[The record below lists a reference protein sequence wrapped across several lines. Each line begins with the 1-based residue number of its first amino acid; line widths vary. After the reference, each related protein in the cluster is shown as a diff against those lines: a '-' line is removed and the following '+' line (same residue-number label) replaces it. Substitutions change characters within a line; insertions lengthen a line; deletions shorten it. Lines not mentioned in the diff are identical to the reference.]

1 MLYESISA
9 PRIKSHPDAIEKG
22 VNLNLTCTIVKG
34 TEGRFWWE
42 KDSEKIVNNSRHSVL
57 ESGTVLTVTEITS
70 SDCGSYKCVVNN
82 DISREE
88 VHFNM
93 SGDAYPLCNEG
104 SDTTKTR
111 WGIVVAVCV
120 VIVAIAVIC
129 IYHKIHRNR

>member
-93 SGDAYPLCNEG
+93 SVKSTGTGNTSHQKNVEGNQDTEELQPL
-104 SDTTKTR
+104 
-111 WGIVVAVCV
+111 
-120 VIVAIAVIC
+120 
-129 IYHKIHRNR
+129 